1 MARTILHEGPATQR
15 DARTNQYS
23 WEGESG
29 GWQGGWSMRV
39 SRVRLT
45 HAGLY
50 VDLAGI
56 DMDREPISH
65 DGGVADDGTAGD
77 GR

>member
-1 MARTILHEGPATQR
+1 
-15 DARTNQYS
+15 
-23 WEGESG
+23 
-29 GWQGGWSMRV
+29 MRV
-39 SRVRLT
+39 RRVRLT

-56 DMDREPISH
+56 DMEREPISH

>member
-1 MARTILHEGPATQR
+1 
-15 DARTNQYS
+15 
-23 WEGESG
+23 
-29 GWQGGWSMRV
+29 MRLG
-39 SRVRLT
+39 RCRLT
-45 HAGLY
+45 HAGLQ

-56 DMDREPISH
+56 HEDRARIRH